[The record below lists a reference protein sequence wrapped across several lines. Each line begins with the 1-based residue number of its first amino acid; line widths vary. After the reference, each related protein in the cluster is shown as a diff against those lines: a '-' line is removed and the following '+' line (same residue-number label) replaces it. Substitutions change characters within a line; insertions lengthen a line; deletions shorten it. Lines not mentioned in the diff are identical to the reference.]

1 MAMKIYTKTGDQ
13 GETGLFGGKRLPKD
27 HIRIE
32 AYGNVDELN
41 AHIGM
46 VRDLISDTVQK
57 SFLTEIQKTLFVLGS
72 YLAKDPDKDMSLPA
86 LEEDQILMLESNI
99 DAIDGS
105 LDPLKHFILPGGH
118 PVASHGQIA
127 RCVCRRA
134 ERSVVALSHNEE
146 VPAYIIRYLNR
157 LSDYLFILCRYIT
170 KEMGGEE
177 IKWMPG
183 K

>member
-1 MAMKIYTKTGDQ
+1 MKIYTKTGDK
-13 GETGLFGGKRLPKD
+13 GETSLFGGKRLPKD

-46 VRDLISDTVQK
+46 VRDLITDDVQK
-57 SFLTEIQKTLFVLGS
+57 SILTQVQKMLFVLGS
-72 YLAKDPDKDMSLPA
+72 YLAKDPDKEMALPA
-86 LEEDQILMLESNI
+86 LEESEITLLESNI
-99 DAIDGS
+99 DALDAS
-105 LDPLKHFILPGGH
+105 LPALKHFILPGGH

-127 RCVCRRA
+127 RTVCRRA
-134 ERSVVALSHNEE
+134 ERSVVALAHNEA
-146 VPAYIIRYLNR
+146 VPDFVVRYLNR

-170 KEMGGEE
+170 TQMGAEE
-177 IKWMPG
+177 IKWIPE